1 MSKESL
7 QDYYSNVVILEPLL
21 RSNIALLDVYRIV
34 KDSTQQKNKSLV
46 DVELMYEIE
55 QDEEELIQSI
65 KQVYKLQRL
74 KK

>member
-1 MSKESL
+1 MA
-7 QDYYSNVVILEPLL
+7 ILEPLL

-55 QDEEELIQSI
+55 EDEEELIQSI
-65 KQVYKLQRL
+65 KQVYKLQRP